1 VAEDISIDLMR
12 HREPEIKINLE
23 KATLVA
29 TTYSVTGMTCSSC
42 VASVERALNTVPGV
56 RASVNFASETV
67 HVLAPEELPTQ
78 TIISKIKS
86 AGYGATL
93 LEDSQGPALQNRKSA
108 LALFWAILFAIPA
121 ISISMVM
128 EWHMWIDMQVHELLD
143 IVGLP
148 HPLYSP
154 TAWVAIGLTTP
165 LILFVAWPIHRAAIR
180 NITHPT
186 MDTLISMGSIAAFT
200 WSIYANSTGDG
211 EVYTEV
217 AAGVLLFVIL
227 GRFLESRAKH
237 RASSALT
244 SLLSLSA
251 KEVTVL
257 RNGLEVLIP
266 IEHLVIGDEFVVK
279 PGARIPTDG
288 TVISGNSSVDN
299 SMLTGESAPVDVAPG
314 SSVIG
319 ASMNNNG
326 RIIVRATRIGSD
338 TELARITAM
347 VVEAQSTK
355 APIQRLADRISAV
368 FVPVV
373 TLVAIGTFFLWYY
386 YLDAALNGGDG
397 RSLSTSISVAITVLV
412 IACPCALGLATPVAL
427 VVASGRG
434 ASRGIVLRKPH
445 VLELAKTVD
454 VAVLDKTGTLT
465 TGVMKVND
473 VLIPTS
479 AQKALGSQIA
489 GSINERMI
497 LSTALT
503 LENAN
508 DHPIA
513 KAISSYA
520 ISRGAT
526 IADLTDFTQ
535 TPGSGVGGRI
545 KVGDF
550 SPVVLIGTPE
560 AIAHSSVPFDE
571 QIVAGIEQ
579 ARFRGESVSVLAW
592 DGVALALFTTSDEV
606 KDDAAETITAL
617 INRGITPWLVT
628 GDNKES
634 ASHIASLVGIPASN
648 VIAHTLPQEKLKVV
662 EDFKAQGN
670 TVLMI
675 GDGINDAAALAA
687 ADLSIAMGTGT
698 DSAIGSADITLMR
711 PGLMGVIG
719 ALKLATRTLKTIK
732 VNLGWAF
739 AYNVIGIPIAI
750 AGALT
755 PMYAAAAMAASSL
768 LVVAN
773 SLRIR

>member
-1 VAEDISIDLMR
+1 MAEDISIDLMR
-12 HREPEIKINLE
+12 HREPEVSIDLD
-23 KATLVA
+23 KAILIA

-42 VASVERALNTVPGV
+42 VASVERALNSVAGV

-67 HVLAPEELPTQ
+67 HVLAPEELPTDV
-78 TIISKIKS
+78 IISKIKS

-93 LEDSQGPALQNRKSA
+93 MADSQGPALANRKSTRA
-108 LALFWAILFAIPA
+108 LIWAILFGVPA
-121 ISISMVM
+121 IAISMM
-128 EWHMWIDMQVHELLD
+128 MDWHMWIDMQIHDLLD
-143 IVGLP
+143 LLSIP

-154 TAWVAIGLTTP
+154 TAWVVIGLTTP

-180 NITHPT
+180 NIKHPT
-186 MDTLISMGSIAAFT
+186 MDTLISLGSFAAFT
-200 WSIYANSTGDG
+200 WSIYANATGDG
-211 EVYTEV
+211 DVYTEV

-244 SLLSLSA
+244 SLLSLHA

-257 RNGLEVLIP
+257 RGGLEVLIP
-266 IEHLVIGDEFVVK
+266 IEHLVLGDEFVVK
-279 PGARIPTDG
+279 PGARIATDG
-288 TVISGNSSVDN
+288 VVISGNSSVDN
-299 SMLTGESAPVDVAPG
+299 SMLTGESVPVDVSPG
-314 SSVIG
+314 SRVIG

-326 RIIVRATRIGSD
+326 RIIVKATRVGSD

-347 VVEAQSTK
+347 VVEAQSAK

-368 FVPVV
+368 FVPIV
-373 TLVAIGTFFLWYY
+373 TLVSIGTFFLWYY
-386 YLDAALNGGDG
+386 YLDSALNGGDG

-445 VLELAKTVD
+445 VLELARAVN
-454 VAVLDKTGTLT
+454 VAIFDKTGTLT
-465 TGVMKVND
+465 TGVMKVGD

-479 AQKALGSQIA
+479 AQKVLGNEISAI
-489 GSINERMI
+489 INEQLI

-513 KAISSYA
+513 KAIASHSL
-520 ISRGAT
+520 SRGAK
-526 IADLTDFTQ
+526 ILPLTDFIQ
-535 TPGSGVGGRI
+535 TPGSGVGGR
-545 KVGDF
+545 VECGSF
-550 SPVVLIGTPE
+550 SPLVLIGTPE
-560 AIAHSSVPFDE
+560 AIAHSSVPFDP
-571 QIVAGIEQ
+571 QISEGIEK
-579 ARFRGESVSVLAW
+579 ARSRGESVSVLAW
-592 DGVALALFTTSDEV
+592 DGVALALFTTSDVV
-606 KDDAAETITAL
+606 KDDAEATISAL
-617 INRGITPWLVT
+617 NARGITPWLVT
-628 GDNKES
+628 GDNQES
-634 ASHIASLVGIPASN
+634 ARHIASLVGIPASN
-648 VIAHTLPQEKLKVV
+648 VIANTLPDRKLRVV
-662 EDFKAQGN
+662 EDFKKDSK
-670 TVLMI
+670 TVLMV

-698 DSAIGSADITLMR
+698 DSAIGSADITLM
-711 PGLMGVIG
+711 GKDLMGVVSSL
-719 ALKLATRTLKTIK
+719 ALATKTLRIIK
-732 VNLGWAF
+732 INLGWAF

-755 PMYAAAAMAASSL
+755 PMYAAAAMALSSL
-768 LVVAN
+768 LVVTN

>member
-12 HREPEIKINLE
+12 HREPEIKVDLD
-23 KATLVA
+23 KTTLIA
-29 TTYSVTGMTCSSC
+29 TTYAVTGMTCSSC

-78 TIISKIKS
+78 TIISTIKS

-93 LEDSQGPALQNRKSA
+93 LADSQGPALQNRKSA
-108 LALFWAILFAIPA
+108 LALFWAVLLGVPA
-121 ISISMVM
+121 IAISMVM
-128 EWHMWIDMQVHELLD
+128 DWHMWIDMRVHELLD

-154 TAWVAIGLTTP
+154 TAWVAIALTTP
-165 LILFVAWPIHRAAIR
+165 VILFVAWPIHRAALR

-186 MDTLISMGSIAAFT
+186 MDTLISMGSIAAFA
-200 WSIYANSTGDG
+200 WSIYANSTGAG

-227 GRFLESRAKH
+227 GRYLESRAKH

-288 TVISGNSSVDN
+288 VVISGNSSVDN
-299 SMLTGESAPVDVAPG
+299 SMLTGESMPVDVSPG
-314 SSVIG
+314 SAVIG

-347 VVEAQSTK
+347 VVEAQSAK
-355 APIQRLADRISAV
+355 APIQRLADRISAI

-373 TLVAIGTFFLWYY
+373 TLIAIGTFFLWYY
-386 YLDAALNGGDG
+386 YLDAALNGGDE
-397 RSLSTSISVAITVLV
+397 RSLSTSISIAITVLV

-434 ASRGIVLRKPH
+434 AARGIVLRKPH
-445 VLELAKTVD
+445 VLELAKSVD
-454 VAVLDKTGTLT
+454 VAILDKTGTLT

-479 AQKALGSQIA
+479 AQKALGSEIA
-489 GSINERMI
+489 SRINERMI

-513 KAISSYA
+513 KAIASYA

-526 IADLTDFTQ
+526 VAELTDFTQ
-535 TPGSGVGGRI
+535 TPGSGVGGRV

-560 AIAHSSVPFDE
+560 AIAHSSIPFDA
-571 QIVAGIEQ
+571 QILAGIEQ
-579 ARFRGESVSVLAW
+579 ARARGESVSVLAW
-592 DGVALALFTTSDEV
+592 DGVALALFTTSDQV
-606 KDDAAETITAL
+606 KSDAAETISAL
-617 INRGITPWLVT
+617 LNRGITPWLVT
-628 GDNKES
+628 GDNQES
-634 ASHIASLVGIPASN
+634 ANHIASVVGIPTSN
-648 VIAHTLPQEKLKVV
+648 VIAQTLPQDKLQVV
-662 EDFKAQGN
+662 NDFKSQGKI
-670 TVLMI
+670 VLMI
-675 GDGINDAAALAA
+675 GDGINDAAALSA

-711 PGLMGVIG
+711 PGLMGVVD
-719 ALKLATRTLKTIK
+719 ALTLATRTLRTIK

-768 LVVAN
+768 VVVTN

>member
-1 VAEDISIDLMR
+1 MR
-12 HREPEIKINLE
+12 HREPEIKVDLD
-23 KATLVA
+23 KTTLIA
-29 TTYSVTGMTCSSC
+29 TTYAVTGMTCSSC
-42 VASVERALNTVPGV
+42 VATVERALNTVPGV

-93 LEDSQGPALQNRKSA
+93 LADSQGPALQNRKSA
-108 LALFWAILFAIPA
+108 LALFWAVLLGVPA
-121 ISISMVM
+121 IAISMVM
-128 EWHMWIDMQVHELLD
+128 DWHMWIDMRVHELLD

-154 TAWVAIGLTTP
+154 TAWVAIALTTP
-165 LILFVAWPIHRAAIR
+165 VILFVAWPIHRAALR

-186 MDTLISMGSIAAFT
+186 MDTLISMGSIAAFA
-200 WSIYANSTGDG
+200 WSVYANSTGAG

-227 GRFLESRAKH
+227 GRYLESRAKH

-266 IEHLVIGDEFVVK
+266 IEHLVIGNEFVVK

-288 TVISGNSSVDN
+288 VVISGNSSVDN
-299 SMLTGESAPVDVAPG
+299 SMLTGESMPVDVSPG
-314 SSVIG
+314 SAVIG

-347 VVEAQSTK
+347 VVEAQSAK
-355 APIQRLADRISAV
+355 APIQRLADRISAI

-373 TLVAIGTFFLWYY
+373 TLIAIGTFFLWYY

-397 RSLSTSISVAITVLV
+397 RSLSTSISIAITVLV

-434 ASRGIVLRKPH
+434 AARGIVLRKPH
-445 VLELAKTVD
+445 VLELAKSVD
-454 VAVLDKTGTLT
+454 VAILDKTGTLT

-479 AQKALGSQIA
+479 AQKALGSEIA
-489 GSINERMI
+489 SRINERTI

-513 KAISSYA
+513 KAIASYS

-526 IADLTDFTQ
+526 VAELSDFTQ
-535 TPGSGVGGRI
+535 TPGSGVGGRV

-550 SPVVLIGTPE
+550 APVVLIGTPE
-560 AIAHSSVPFDE
+560 AIAHSSIPFDA
-571 QIVAGIEQ
+571 QILAGIEQ
-579 ARFRGESVSVLAW
+579 ARTRGESVSVLAW
-592 DGVALALFTTSDEV
+592 DGVALALFTTSDQV
-606 KDDAAETITAL
+606 KSDAAETINAL

-628 GDNKES
+628 GDNQKS
-634 ASHIASLVGIPASN
+634 ANHIASVVGISTSN
-648 VIAHTLPQEKLKVV
+648 VIAQTLPQEKLQVV
-662 EDFKAQGN
+662 NNLKSQGK

-675 GDGINDAAALAA
+675 GDGINDAAALSA

-711 PGLMGVIG
+711 PGLMGVVD
-719 ALKLATRTLKTIK
+719 ALALATRTLRTIK

-768 LVVAN
+768 VVVTN

>member
-299 SMLTGESAPVDVAPG
+299 SMLTGESMPIDVAPG
-314 SSVIG
+314 SAVIG

-445 VLELAKTVD
+445 VLELARKVD

-479 AQKALGSQIA
+479 AQ
-489 GSINERMI
+489 N
-497 LSTALT
+497 
-503 LENAN
+503 
-508 DHPIA
+508 PIA

-526 IADLTDFTQ
+526 VAELTDFTQ

-719 ALKLATRTLKTIK
+719 SLKLATRTLKTIK

>member
-1 VAEDISIDLMR
+1 MR
-12 HREPEIKINLE
+12 HREPEIKVDLD
-23 KATLVA
+23 KTTLIA
-29 TTYSVTGMTCSSC
+29 TTYAVTGMTCSSC
-42 VASVERALNTVPGV
+42 VATVERALNTVPGV

-93 LEDSQGPALQNRKSA
+93 LADSQGPALQNRKSA
-108 LALFWAILFAIPA
+108 LALFWAVLLGVPA
-121 ISISMVM
+121 IAISMVM
-128 EWHMWIDMQVHELLD
+128 DWHMWIDMRVHELLD

-154 TAWVAIGLTTP
+154 TAWVAIALTTP
-165 LILFVAWPIHRAAIR
+165 VILFVAWPIHRAALR

-186 MDTLISMGSIAAFT
+186 MDTLISMGSIAAFA
-200 WSIYANSTGDG
+200 WSVYANSTGAG

-227 GRFLESRAKH
+227 GRYLESRAKH

-288 TVISGNSSVDN
+288 VVISGNSSVDN
-299 SMLTGESAPVDVAPG
+299 SMLTGESMPVDVSPG
-314 SSVIG
+314 SAVIG

-347 VVEAQSTK
+347 VVEAQSAK
-355 APIQRLADRISAV
+355 APIQRLADRISAI

-373 TLVAIGTFFLWYY
+373 TLIAIGTFFLWYY

-397 RSLSTSISVAITVLV
+397 RSLSTSISIAITVLV

-434 ASRGIVLRKPH
+434 AARGIVLRKPH
-445 VLELAKTVD
+445 VLELAKSVD
-454 VAVLDKTGTLT
+454 VAILDKTGTLT

-479 AQKALGSQIA
+479 AQKALGSEIA
-489 GSINERMI
+489 SRINERTI

-513 KAISSYA
+513 KAIASYS

-526 IADLTDFTQ
+526 VAELSDFTQ
-535 TPGSGVGGRI
+535 TPGSGVGGRV

-550 SPVVLIGTPE
+550 APVVLIGTPE
-560 AIAHSSVPFDE
+560 AIAHSSIPFDA
-571 QIVAGIEQ
+571 QILAGIEQ
-579 ARFRGESVSVLAW
+579 ARTRGESVSVLAW
-592 DGVALALFTTSDEV
+592 DGVALALFTTSDQV
-606 KDDAAETITAL
+606 KSDAAETINAL

-628 GDNKES
+628 GDNQKS
-634 ASHIASLVGIPASN
+634 ANHIASVVGISTSN
-648 VIAHTLPQEKLKVV
+648 VIARTLPQEKLQVV
-662 EDFKAQGN
+662 NDLKSQGK

-675 GDGINDAAALAA
+675 GDGINDAAALSA

-711 PGLMGVIG
+711 PGLMGVVD
-719 ALKLATRTLKTIK
+719 ALALATRTLRTIK

-768 LVVAN
+768 VVVTN